1 MRDVRDIGFLII
13 GAAKCAT
20 TWLQRC
26 LQADPAV
33 YMPGPELHFFSR
45 EFEKGIAWYT
55 AQFDCDDRQ
64 RLIGEKSN
72 SYIED
77 PAAALRIREALPEVK
92 FILQMRNPVERAYS
106 DYCMLYRRGEVG
118 KRIEDYLDPR
128 NAAEQRFIS
137 NGCYA
142 EQLDRYLQ
150 IFPRERFLFLLY
162 ENIATMPDCQVYQ
175 TRRFL
180 ELQEEDFSF
189 AYEQKVKDKTT
200 KVISPA
206 LKPYLKPLK
215 PLINPWRSN
224 PAVSAVLAALRRE
237 IAHPP
242 LTDELRVRLAGYYE
256 PHNARLQSM
265 VELDLTQWSTNV
277 RQSA

>member
-1 MRDVRDIGFLII
+1 MRDVGDISFLII
-13 GAAKCAT
+13 GSAKCAT

-33 YMPGPELHFFSR
+33 YMPDPELHFFSR

-55 AQFDCDDRQ
+55 AQFDCDDRR

-92 FILQMRNPVERAYS
+92 FILQVRNPVERAYS
-106 DYCMLYRRGEVG
+106 DYCMLFRRGAVG

-128 NAAEQRFIS
+128 NAADQRFIS
-137 NGCYA
+137 NGRYA

-162 ENIATMPDCQVYQ
+162 ENISTKPERQVGQ

-180 ELQEEDFSF
+180 ELPDDNVSF
-189 AYEQKVKDKTT
+189 VRKQKVKDKTT
-200 KVISPA
+200 KVISPV
-206 LKPYLKPLK
+206 LKPYLKPFK
-215 PLINPWRSN
+215 PLIRPWRSYS
-224 PAVSAVLAALRRE
+224 AVSAVLAAFRRE
-237 IAHPP
+237 IAYPP
-242 LTDELRVRLAGYYE
+242 LTDELRARLVGYYG

-265 VELDLTQWSTNV
+265 VDLDLTQWSAPV